1 MLSIDRRPI
10 MPGVTFI
17 VSGMVL
23 IIQIAR
29 SVYGITKRLEYS
41 RYKAGR
47 AVPGLTSKNQS
58 AVSKVP

>member
-1 MLSIDRRPI
+1 